1 MATSKHLEAIAA
13 AAHMA
18 NRALC
23 LAQGDTSQLPWKDAP
38 EWQRE
43 SALKGVVGA
52 LAGNTPEE
60 SHASWMAEKV
70 ATGWTY
76 GPVKDPANKRHPCMV
91 PYDALPPSQ
100 RIKDQVFIETVRAIG
115 VVLDEAEHPLRE
127 VVRADL
133 CPHEAFTADV
143 KVVKIVDLHGY
154 MAEVHVACAS
164 CATPF
169 HFKGLPFGVSPGQPH
184 VGADGTELRAPIGPG
199 PAGII
204 AKAVGTPPSQDPPAL
219 HITAVCNVG
228 GRFLEQSTMQDA
240 LPLNEAQ
247 ARQVLDSIHREA
259 ARIYRE
265 STNA

>member
-13 AAHMA
+13 AAQMA
-18 NRALC
+18 QRALC
-23 LAQGDTSQLPWKDAP
+23 LAQGDDSQPTWKDAP
-38 EWQRE
+38 DWQRE
-43 SALKGVVGA
+43 TILKGVVGA

-70 ATGWTY
+70 AAGWTY

-100 RIKDQVFIETVRAIG
+100 RIKDQVFIETVRSIAAA
-115 VVLDEAEHPLRE
+115 LEEAEHPLRE

-133 CPHEAFTADV
+133 CEHESFTADV

-154 MAEVHVACAS
+154 MAEVHVSCAS

-199 PAGII
+199 PAGVI
-204 AKAVGTPPSQDPPAL
+204 AKAVGSAPRRTPPAL
-219 HITAVCNVG
+219 EITAVCSVD
-228 GRFLEQSTMQDA
+228 GRFLEQSTMQDG

-265 STNA
+265 AANA